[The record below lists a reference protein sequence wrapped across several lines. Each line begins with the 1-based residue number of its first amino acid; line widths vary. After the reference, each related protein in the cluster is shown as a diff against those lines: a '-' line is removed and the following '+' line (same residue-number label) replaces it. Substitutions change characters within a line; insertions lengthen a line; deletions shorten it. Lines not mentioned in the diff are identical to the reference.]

1 MKMIK
6 QIIQYLLAAILA
18 LAILAFILIN
28 IFSSTIL
35 SENYVISKL
44 EEENYYE
51 EIYQDTQSNFENYI
65 YQSGLDEEVL
75 NNIVTQEK
83 IEEDTKK
90 ILSNIY
96 DNTKEEI
103 DTEEIADRLNQN
115 IEQSLGGNIST
126 TQREAIDT
134 FVETICDEYKSTIS
148 HTNYEERINNLYQKG
163 MQYLDIAKKGLLI
176 AIGVCV
182 ILMAIL
188 TIKRIYRIL
197 AKIGTAFTISGLIFV
212 LSYEYITTKVRIQG
226 ITILNNAVSEVLR
239 NVLND
244 ILSKVITYGSILL
257 TLGIL
262 FIIVYAIIKS
272 IRKIKREKEQ
282 YTPEN

>member
-35 SENYVISKL
+35 SESYVISKL
-44 EEENYYE
+44 KEENYYE

-134 FVETICDEYKSTIS
+134 FVDTICDEYKSTIS